1 MSGAEFV
8 SLAISLCQMAV
19 KSGSKIMEQY
29 KKKKLS
35 EIQKELLIAAAN
47 EGEFYILS
55 ADGVPDWLRVAN
67 KNFVGTETNDPAIA
81 IKYTEAFKDL
91 CERGY
96 IYHDSGILF
105 RLTSAGF
112 EKARKLAT
120 Q

>member
-8 SLAISLCQMAV
+8 PLAISLCQIAV
-19 KSGSKIMEQY
+19 KGGSKVAEQY

-35 EIQKELLIAAAN
+35 ETQKELLIAAAK
-47 EGEFYILS
+47 EGEFYVLS

-67 KNFVGTETNDPAIA
+67 KNFVDTETNDPVIA
-81 IKYTEAFKDL
+81 IKYTEAFKNL

-96 IYHDSGILF
+96 IYHDIGILF
-105 RLTSAGF
+105 RLTLVGF